1 MPAPAGTTETT
12 LKPSGISMRELE
24 RDLPTDTEPSAP
36 VREALPTLA
45 VVGAGRLGGALA
57 KAAREEGLEVALAGR
72 DEALEAA
79 RSSEA
84 ALICVPDTAIEEVAA
99 SLGDAI
105 PPLRLVGHA
114 SGATTLD
121 ALAPAAEKGAAV
133 FSLHPLQTVPNP
145 DAELVGA
152 ACAIAGSDPEAER
165 FAARLG
171 ERLGMR
177 PFSVPDERRATYH
190 AAASIASNFL
200 VALEESAS
208 GLFERA
214 GIEDARALL
223 APLVLTTAANWADHG
238 SAALTGPIA
247 RGDAETV
254 ERHLAA
260 LRETAPELV
269 SMYEELAALTRELA
283 EARRSGR

>member
-1 MPAPAGTTETT
+1 
-12 LKPSGISMRELE
+12 MRELE
-24 RDLPTDTEPSAP
+24 RDLPTDTEPSAS
-36 VREALPTLA
+36 VREALPALA
-45 VVGAGRLGGALA
+45 IVGAGRLGGALA

-72 DEALEAA
+72 DEALEAC
-79 RSSEA
+79 RNSEA
-84 ALICVPDTAIEEVAA
+84 ALISAPDEAIEEVAA
-99 SLGDAI
+99 SIGEAI
-105 PPLRLVGHA
+105 PPLRLVGHT

-121 ALAPAAEKGAAV
+121 ALAPAAERGAAV

-152 ACAIAGSDPEAER
+152 ACAVAASDPEAER
-165 FAARLG
+165 FAAKLG

-177 PFSVPDERRATYH
+177 PFPVPDDRRAAYH

-200 VALEESAS
+200 VALEESAT
-208 GLFERA
+208 GLLERV

-238 SAALTGPIA
+238 SVALTGPIA
-247 RGDAETV
+247 RGDEATV

-269 SMYEELAALTRELA
+269 SMYEELAALARELA
-283 EARRSGR
+283 ERRSAGR